1 MPSGPHELQP
11 HHPRQSTSGIA
22 NIVSAAYTRHLANRN
37 GALADYI
44 PELAA
49 VEPDRFGVAL
59 ATVDGTLIT
68 AGDTDHPFTIQ
79 SISKAFVYCLALE
92 LAGRDAVIE
101 QVGVEPSG
109 DALNAIV
116 FDPHTNR
123 PFNPMVNAGAITVA
137 GIVRDARARTARCTS
152 QRNYP
157 TPR

>member
-1 MPSGPHELQP
+1 M
-11 HHPRQSTSGIA
+11 
-22 NIVSAAYTRHLANRN
+22 
-37 GALADYI
+37 
-44 PELAA
+44 
-49 VEPDRFGVAL
+49 
-59 ATVDGTLIT
+59 

-101 QVGVEPSG
+101 RVGVEPSG